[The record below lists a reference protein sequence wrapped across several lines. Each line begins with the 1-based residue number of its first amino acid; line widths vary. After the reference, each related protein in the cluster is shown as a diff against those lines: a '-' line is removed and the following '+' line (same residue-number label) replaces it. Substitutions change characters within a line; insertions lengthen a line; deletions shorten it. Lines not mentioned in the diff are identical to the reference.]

1 MALIA
6 QAELEQRLNRSLTAN
21 EVALFPL
28 VNMALQSYVED
39 MIGSSLEVTT
49 ASLRYYNGGVQHLAI
64 DPCYDITE
72 VTYRD
77 ENQLVDDTIDPDDYT
92 TYPANKTIKTQITAR
107 FGRFVRGYN
116 NIGVTAKFSI
126 AGDANTVAIIKRSL
140 LELLASEI
148 ESNDNINK
156 ESIEG
161 YSVEYA
167 KSETRDQLER
177 LAYLFPR
184 II

>member
-28 VNMALQSYVED
+28 VNAALQNYVEE
-39 MIGSSLEVTT
+39 MIGSSLEPVSPT
-49 ASLRYYNGGVQHLAI
+49 LRYYDGGVQHLAI
-64 DPCYDITE
+64 DPCSNITE

-107 FGRFVRGYN
+107 FGRFVKGYN

-126 AGDANTVAIIKRSL
+126 ADDTKTIAIIKRSL
-140 LELLASEI
+140 LEMLAAEI
-148 ESNDNINK
+148 ESNDNIAR

-161 YSVEYA
+161 YSVEYV
-167 KSETRDQLER
+167 KSETKDQLDR
-177 LAYLFPR
+177 LAFLYQR

>member
-28 VNMALQSYVED
+28 VNAALQNYIED
-39 MIGSSLEVTT
+39 MIGASLEPVSET
-49 ASLRYYNGGVQHLAI
+49 LRLYDGGVQHLAI
-64 DPCYDITE
+64 DPCSAISE

-92 TYPANKTIKTQITAR
+92 AYPANKTIKTQITAR
-107 FGRFVRGYN
+107 FGRFVKGYN
-116 NIGVTAKFSI
+116 NIGVRAKFSI
-126 AGDANTVAIIKRSL
+126 ADDTKTVAIIKRSL
-140 LELLASEI
+140 LEILASEI
-148 ESNDNINK
+148 ESNDNIAK

-161 YSVEYA
+161 YSVEYV
-167 KSETRDQLER
+167 KSETKDQLDR
-177 LAYLFPR
+177 IGYLFPR